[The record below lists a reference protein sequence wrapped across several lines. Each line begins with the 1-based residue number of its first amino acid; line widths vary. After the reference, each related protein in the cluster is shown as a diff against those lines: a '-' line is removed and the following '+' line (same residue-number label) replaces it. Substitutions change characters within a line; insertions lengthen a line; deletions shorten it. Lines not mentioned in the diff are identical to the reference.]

1 MLIYSSATMP
11 KNRERRRH
19 ELDLL
24 CRSGTGLVP
33 IAPGV
38 CQLAREMVGADAGSL
53 FWLDEQGM
61 PLGFFHENSPA
72 QARDLFLNEFDRLF
86 LGPNETNVVQLAKRH
101 DGLAVGQLLHMPA
114 QYYLSNT
121 FNLLVRP
128 SGHHHALDLNVRV
141 NGRTRAVL
149 LLFRPFGQ
157 PFDDDDARALLRIE
171 PYLHRALATPPD
183 NAVWSAPPACSGHLL
198 LGRPAHH
205 ATSWQLRLTGG
216 DALHILHNCN
226 LVGQNLRPT
235 SPQLLELPRFIQ
247 HACDELAQA
256 AIPMLQRT
264 VAVPGG
270 HLCVTLTPL
279 QAAGTQPTPA
289 HTCTEVLA
297 TLELR
302 TPQRLHLVQRLMEL
316 QLSPLQREIAL
327 LAGVGGRR
335 VDCEETIGVSKEA
348 LKKHLKTIYR
358 TLDVA
363 DWNALAHALGQ
374 NG

>member
-1 MLIYSSATMP
+1 MP

-33 IAPGV
+33 IAPAV
-38 CQLAREMVGADAGSL
+38 CQLAREMVGADAAAL
-53 FWLDEQGM
+53 FWLDAHGM

-86 LGPNETNVVQLAKRH
+86 LGPNETNVVQLANRH

-141 NGRTRAVL
+141 DGRTRAVL

-171 PYLHRALATPPD
+171 PYLHRTLATQPD
-183 NAVWSAPPACSGHLL
+183 QAVWSTPAARSGHLL
-198 LGRPAHH
+198 LRREGHR
-205 ATSWQLRLTGG
+205 ATPWQLRLTGG
-216 DALHILHNCN
+216 EAMQILHNCN
-226 LVGQNLRPT
+226 LVGQNLRPG
-235 SPQLLELPRFIQ
+235 SPQLLELPHFIR

-256 AIPMLQRT
+256 TIPVLQRT

-279 QAAGTQPTPA
+279 QTPSPHPTGHKA
-289 HTCTEVLA
+289 CAEVLA

-302 TPQRLHLVQRLMEL
+302 TPERLQLVQRLLGLE
-316 QLSPLQREIAL
+316 LSPLQREIAL

-335 VDCEETIGVSKEA
+335 ADCEATIGVSNEA

-358 TLDVA
+358 TVGVA
-363 DWNALAHALGQ
+363 DWETLARALA
-374 NG
+374 

>member
-1 MLIYSSATMP
+1 MP
-11 KNRERRRH
+11 RRIERKRH

-33 IAPGV
+33 IAPEV

-53 FWLDEQGM
+53 FWLDEHGM

-86 LGPNETNVVQLAKRH
+86 LGPYETNVVQLANRH

-128 SGHHHALDLNVRV
+128 SGHHHALDLNVRID
-141 NGRTRAVL
+141 GRTRAVL

-157 PFDDDDARALLRIE
+157 PFNDDDARMLQRIE

-183 NAVWSAPPACSGHLL
+183 KAVWSTPLTRSGYLLLEKTAYGHL
-198 LGRPAHH
+198 P
-205 ATSWQLRLTGG
+205 WQLRLAGG

-226 LVGQNLRPT
+226 LVGQNLRPS
-235 SPQLLELPRFIQ
+235 SPLLAELPHFIQ
-247 HACDELAQA
+247 HACNELAQA
-256 AIPMLQRT
+256 AMPTLQRMVT
-264 VAVPGG
+264 VPGG

-279 QAAGTQPTPA
+279 QAPGAAPIWHQKY
-289 HTCTEVLA
+289 TEVLA
-297 TLELR
+297 VLELR
-302 TPQRLHLVQRLMEL
+302 TPQRLRLVQRLMGL

-327 LAGVGGRR
+327 LAGIGGRR
-335 VDCEETIGVSKEA
+335 ADCEGTIGVSNEA

-358 TLDVA
+358 TVGVA
-363 DWNALAHALGQ
+363 DWDALARALA
-374 NG
+374 